1 MLPGVNLSEFI
12 VTIGYIGLFAVI
24 FAETGLFLG
33 FFLPGDSLLFVAG
46 LLASGGVLSL
56 PALLM
61 IVFTA
66 AVLGNV
72 VGYMF
77 GLRMGASLFK
87 REDSLLFKESHVQ
100 KAEDFFNRYGAKTIV
115 LARFMPIVRTFAP
128 ILAGVGRMNFR
139 EFFFYNVIGGF
150 LWSFGLLLGGFF
162 LGQAVPDVDR
172 YILPIVIVII
182 ILSFLPGVLKY
193 RQEKKR
199 MAEMQMNNGKKNE

>member
-87 REDSLLFKESHVQ
+87 REESLLFK
-100 KAEDFFNRYGAKTIV
+100 K
-115 LARFMPIVRTFAP
+115 
-128 ILAGVGRMNFR
+128 
-139 EFFFYNVIGGF
+139 
-150 LWSFGLLLGGFF
+150 
-162 LGQAVPDVDR
+162 
-172 YILPIVIVII
+172 
-182 ILSFLPGVLKY
+182 
-193 RQEKKR
+193 
-199 MAEMQMNNGKKNE
+199 